1 MPRLTIFFTLPR
13 LITGFALN
21 LRNNVNFLGKL
32 KYQLIYG
39 LLFYVVW
46 SIFHAVPAHAQV
58 RRDSLRISPRDSLR
72 NQVDTT
78 GQAAQTDT
86 TAKKR
91 EIDTTIK
98 YTARDSIVLD
108 VNGKIARLYGDAKID
123 YGQISLSAA
132 YVEINWQTSIID
144 AHGVPDST
152 GKLEG
157 KPVFKD
163 GQQTYTT
170 EAMRYNIKT
179 RKATISGVVT
189 QQGEGFVHGTKV
201 FKDEEDNLYIRNAL
215 YTTCNLEHPHF
226 HIAANK
232 IKVVKDKQIVT
243 GPFNLVINDIPT
255 PLGFAFGM
263 FPYSQTRKSGIIVP
277 TYGEEPRQRGYFLR
291 NGGYYW
297 AVNDNISLSFLGE
310 IYSRGGWGLN
320 TRSQYVKKYAY
331 NGNFDLRFNRR
342 KIGDEG
348 FKTIADDFWVTWS
361 HVPFS
366 KGTGRFAASVNAG
379 TSKFNQRNAFNF
391 GSQFED
397 VSRRISNTF
406 SSNVSYSNS
415 VRGLPITYGV
425 NARHDMNASTGVMN
439 LTLPDV
445 NLSVNRIYP
454 FKGKSGGGKGFWKTI
469 NMAYNFNASN
479 RLTNASQVTQNT
491 FQGLRI
497 ANASPVAG
505 DTVNFNFANLDELMR
520 RAQIGAQHSIP
531 VTMSMK
537 LFKYFSA
544 NYSFNYNETWHPQK
558 LNFSA
563 AGIDSIRIDT
573 ARGFARSYSYNTSAG
588 LTTNIYGT
596 FYVNRGRWVAVR
608 HRMVPNVSFSYAPD
622 FSRDAFGFYQYVQLY
637 DGVGRAVRVEPIS
650 RFQNALYGIPSR
662 GTSGSIGFS
671 LNNTVEAK
679 LRAKE
684 DTSAKTKY
692 EKVSLLDQANI
703 STSYNMAAREFKLA
717 PFSINARTRL
727 FQKIDINFNST
738 LDPYTTVEFYDST
751 GRITQLRTGT
761 LYAWSPRPQ
770 WDRIL
775 NPNTEDPEDMY
786 VPGGVPPQMVNHG
799 GILRWS
805 NRGLG
810 QLTSAILSFSTN
822 LNPQAGKNR
831 NTNPSNNIEDG
842 NPDVATEDEREQ
854 IAQIQANR
862 DAYVDFTIP
871 WSLNISYNLS
881 YTRQGFQ
888 PARIVQAM
896 TFSGDLKVTDKW
908 KVGFT
913 SGYDF
918 VQKKIVDITSLSI
931 YRDLHCWSMNINW
944 MPFGQYQSYSFDL
957 KVNASILQ
965 DLKLSR
971 RRTWY
976 DRGVGF

>member
-1 MPRLTIFFTLPR
+1 M
-13 LITGFALN
+13 
-21 LRNNVNFLGKL
+21 
-32 KYQLIYG
+32 
-39 LLFYVVW
+39 W

-58 RRDSLRISPRDSLR
+58 RPDSLRISPRDSLR
-72 NQVDTT
+72 NQTDTT

-86 TAKKR
+86 TGKKR

-123 YGQISLSAA
+123 YGQISLNAA

-163 GQQTYTT
+163 GGQTYTT

-277 TYGEEPRQRGYFLR
+277 TYGEEPRERGYFLR

-297 AVNDNISLSFLGE
+297 AVNDYISLSFLGE

-331 NGNFDLRFNRR
+331 NGNFDIRFNRR

-379 TSKFNQRNAFNF
+379 TSKFNQRNAFAY

-445 NLSVNRIYP
+445 NMSVNRIYP
-454 FKGKSGGGKGFWKTI
+454 FKGKTGTGKGFWKTI
-469 NMAYNFNASN
+469 NLAYNFNASN
-479 RLTNASQVTQNT
+479 RLTNASQVTQTT
-491 FQGLRI
+491 FQGIRI
-497 ANASPVAG
+497 QNASPVAG
-505 DTVNFNFANLDELMR
+505 DTINFNFANLDELLR

-531 VTMSMK
+531 ASMSMK

-544 NYSFNYNETWHPQK
+544 NYSFSYNETWYPQK
-558 LNFSA
+558 LNFRELPPNPDRLPNL
-563 AGIDSIRIDT
+563 DSNSIQIDT
-573 ARGFARSYSYNTSAG
+573 VRGFARSYSYNTSAG

-596 FYVNRGRWVAVR
+596 FYVNRGRWVAIR

-622 FSRDAFGFYQYVQLY
+622 FSRDQYGFYQDVQLY
-637 DGVGRAVRVEPIS
+637 DRRGRLTRIEPIS
-650 RFQNALYGIPSR
+650 RFQNTLYGIPGR
-662 GTSGSIGFS
+662 GSSGSIGFNLS
-671 LNNTVEAK
+671 NTVEAK

-684 DTSAKTKY
+684 DTSTKEKF

-703 STSYNMAAREFKLA
+703 SSSYNMAAKEFKLA
-717 PFSINARTRL
+717 PFNISARTRL
-727 FQKIDINFNST
+727 FQKIDINFVST
-738 LDPYTTVEFYDST
+738 LDPYATVEFTDST
-751 GRITQLRTGT
+751 GRRSQLRTGT
-761 LYAWSPRPQ
+761 VYAWSPRPD
-770 WDRIL
+770 WGPR
-775 NPNTEDPEDMY
+775 EDSSGEMY
-786 VPGGVPPQMVNHG
+786 VPENVPLQLRNNK
-799 GILRWS
+799 GIRWS
-805 NRGLG
+805 KRGLG
-810 QLTSAILSFSTN
+810 QLTSAVLSISTN
-822 LNPQAGKNR
+822 LNPQANKNK
-831 NTNPSNNIEDG
+831 NTSPSTNIEDG
-842 NPDVATEDEREQ
+842 NPDVATEDERAQ

-888 PARIVQAM
+888 PARIVQAL
-896 TFSGDLKVTDKW
+896 TFSGDLKMTDKW

-918 VQKKIVDITSLSI
+918 VGKKIVDISSLSI

-944 MPFGQYQSYSFDL
+944 TPFGQYQSYSFDL

>member
-1 MPRLTIFFTLPR
+1 M
-13 LITGFALN
+13 
-21 LRNNVNFLGKL
+21 GKL

-46 SIFHAVPAHAQV
+46 SIFHAVPAHAQA
-58 RRDSLRISPRDSLR
+58 RRDSVRISPRDALR

-86 TAKKR
+86 TGKKR

-123 YGQISLSAA
+123 YGQISLNAA

-144 AHGVPDST
+144 ARGVPDST

-163 GQQTYTT
+163 GGQTYTT
-170 EAMRYNIKT
+170 EGMSYNIKT
-179 RKATISGVVT
+179 RKAIISGVVT
-189 QQGEGFVHGTKV
+189 QQGEGYVHGTRV

-277 TYGEEPRQRGYFLR
+277 TYGEEPRERGYFLR

-320 TRSQYVKKYAY
+320 MRSQYVKKYAY
-331 NGNFDLRFNRR
+331 NGNFDVRFNRR
-342 KIGDEG
+342 RAGDEG
-348 FKTIADDFWVTWS
+348 FKTTADDFWVTWS

-379 TSKFNQRNAFNF
+379 TSKFNLRNAYNY
-391 GSQFED
+391 GSQYED

-406 SSNVSYSNS
+406 SSNVSYSNA
-415 VRGLPITYGV
+415 VRGLPITYGF
-425 NARHDMNASTGVMN
+425 NARHDMNATTGVMN

-445 NLSVNRIYP
+445 NMSVNRIYP
-454 FKGKSGGGKGFWKTI
+454 FKGKTGGGKGFWKTI
-469 NMAYNFNASN
+469 NLAYNFNASN
-479 RLTNASQVTQNT
+479 RLTNAAQVTQNT

-505 DTVNFNFANLDELMR
+505 DTVAFNFANLDELLR

-531 VTMSMK
+531 ASMSMK

-544 NYSFNYNETWHPQK
+544 NYSFSYNETWYPQK
-558 LNFSA
+558 LNFT
-563 AGIDSIRIDT
+563 GVPKDSTSITIDT
-573 ARGFARSYSYNTSAG
+573 LRGFARSYSYNASAG
-588 LTTNIYGT
+588 ITTNIYGT

-608 HRMVPNVSFSYAPD
+608 HRMVPNVSLSYAPD
-622 FSRDAFGFYQYVQLY
+622 FSRNTFGFYDYVDLY
-637 DGVGRAVRVEPIS
+637 GPSGEVVRTEPIS
-650 RFQNALYGIPSR
+650 RFQNTLYGIPGR
-662 GTSGSIGFS
+662 GSSGSIGFNLS
-671 LNNTVEAK
+671 NTVEAK

-684 DTSAKTKY
+684 DTSTDKKEKF

-703 STSYNMAAREFKLA
+703 STSYNMAAKEFKLQ
-717 PFSINARTRL
+717 PFNINARTRL
-727 FQKIDINFNST
+727 FQKIDINFTST
-738 LDPYTTVEFYDST
+738 LDPYATVEYYDKD
-751 GRITQLRTGT
+751 GRIQQLRTGT
-761 LYAWSPRPQ
+761 VYAWSPRPQ
-770 WDRIL
+770 WDRLL
-775 NPNTEDPEDMY
+775 NPATDDPEDTY
-786 VPGGVPPQMVNHG
+786 VPAGVPRQLFDHG
-799 GILRWS
+799 GIIRWS
-805 NRGLG
+805 KRGLG
-810 QLTSAILSFSTN
+810 QLTTAVLSFSTN
-822 LNPQAGKNR
+822 LNPQANKNKNKTPAT
-831 NTNPSNNIEDG
+831 NTEDG
-842 NPDVATEDEREQ
+842 NPDVATEDERAL
-854 IAQIQANR
+854 IAQVQANR

-871 WSLNISYNLS
+871 WSLNVSYNLS

-888 PARIVQAM
+888 PARIVQAL

-918 VQKKIVDITSLSI
+918 VQKKIVDISSLSI

-944 MPFGQYQSYSFDL
+944 TPFGRFQSYSFDL

-976 DRGVGF
+976 DRGVDF